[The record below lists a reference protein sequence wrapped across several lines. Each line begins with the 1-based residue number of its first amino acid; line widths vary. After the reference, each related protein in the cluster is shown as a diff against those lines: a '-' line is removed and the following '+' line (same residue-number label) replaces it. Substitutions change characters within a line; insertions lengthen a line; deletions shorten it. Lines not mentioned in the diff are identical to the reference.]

1 MKRHDDA
8 PESTLARR
16 DLLKKGTAGACSTAI
31 GVTTF
36 SGTSLAG
43 CTGDHACA
51 RTPGFWKNHTD
62 MWHGRHHLHLGTAG
76 DTSDRYN
83 YFSSFDGR
91 PSVLEVLEMSPK
103 GDKSIIM
110 ATHLIAT
117 LLNVRA
123 GTDSSCITETIQAA
137 KEWLDDH
144 PVGSNQRRWDGGES
158 IKDRL
163 DAYNNGR
170 LCACKAE

>member
-1 MKRHDDA
+1 MKRSEPSHQ
-8 PESTLARR
+8 PTLDRR
-16 DLLKKGTAGACSTAI
+16 NLLKKGTAGACSTAI
-31 GVTTF
+31 GVTAF

-62 MWHGRHHLHLGTAG
+62 MWHGKRHLHLGTAN
-76 DTSDRYN
+76 DRSDRYN
-83 YFSSFDGR
+83 YFSSFEGD
-91 PSVLEVLEMSPK
+91 PSVLEILEMPPK

-110 ATHLIAT
+110 ARHLIAT
-117 LLNVRA
+117 LLNMRA
-123 GTDSSCITETIQAA
+123 GTDSSCITETIQNA

-144 PVGSNQRRWDGGES
+144 SVGSDTRQWDGGES

-170 LCACKAE
+170 LCACKPE